1 MRFSLLKCITF
12 SACASLI
19 IICSCEK
26 HHVGELPEVQKER
39 VDGKSGSEATPSAVV
54 PPTPAA
60 TLTPAEFFPTKP
72 R

>member
-1 MRFSLLKCITF
+1 MRFSLRKCIAF

-19 IICSCEK
+19 VICSCEK

-39 VDGKSGSEATPSAVV
+39 VDDKSASEATPPAALS
-54 PPTPAA
+54 PTPVAKP
-60 TLTPAEFFPTKP
+60 TPAEFFPTKP

>member
-1 MRFSLLKCITF
+1 MRFFLRKCIAF

-39 VDGKSGSEATPSAVV
+39 VDLKSASEAAPPAVS
-54 PPTPAA
+54 PTPVAKP
-60 TLTPAEFFPTKP
+60 TPAEFFPTKP

>member
-1 MRFSLLKCITF
+1 MRFSLRKCIAF

-26 HHVGELPEVQKER
+26 HHLGELPEVQTER
-39 VDGKSGSEATPSAVV
+39 IDVKSTAEATPATAV
-54 PPTPAA
+54 PPKPAA
-60 TLTPAEFFPTKP
+60 TPTPAEFFPTKP

>member
-1 MRFSLLKCITF
+1 MRFSLRKCIAF

-39 VDGKSGSEATPSAVV
+39 VDAKSTTEATPSVSASLKPVA
-54 PPTPAA
+54 TP
-60 TLTPAEFFPTKP
+60 TPAEFFPTKP

>member
-1 MRFSLLKCITF
+1 MRFSLRKCIAF
-12 SACASLI
+12 SVCASLI

-39 VDGKSGSEATPSAVV
+39 VDLKSGSEATPDAAVSPAPV
-54 PPTPAA
+54 ATP
-60 TLTPAEFFPTKP
+60 TPAEFFPTKP